1 MTGTSTDERALVAA
15 VLAQAPGAFER
26 LVREYQGLC
35 WHIIHRM
42 VRHPDDASELCQEAF
57 LRVHQ
62 CLHQFRHESPL
73 KSWVGQ
79 VAYSVAKRHLERLR
93 IPLAELSQ
101 AIERDEVVAA
111 EFARSQAFDSKIG
124 AALVDLPVPLGVL
137 DRLLAQAAAAE
148 WADAPAPA
156 ARIERNWPR
165 LTRRQLLWGASLALG
180 LVICLAVYRS
190 WQPGP
195 IVTEQQLSDKGRG
208 NKQCQPSGSLGKSCE
223 NQNFLHRPDL
233 RSPSATGPGC
243 KVLGVCL

>member
-93 IPLAELSQ
+93 IPLAELSPDAEDGLSLLKQ
-101 AIERDEVVAA
+101 IGDGFDLEAAFADAQVQDVLNAAIETLPPLQRTLLTLYHLDELPIA
-111 EFARSQAFDSKIG
+111 EIAIVTGLAEGTIKSHLFRTRKQLRERLEA
-124 AALVDLPVPLGVL
+124 PLGV
-137 DRLLAQAAAAE
+137 AA
-148 WADAPAPA
+148 
-156 ARIERNWPR
+156 
-165 LTRRQLLWGASLALG
+165 
-180 LVICLAVYRS
+180 
-190 WQPGP
+190 
-195 IVTEQQLSDKGRG
+195 
-208 NKQCQPSGSLGKSCE
+208 
-223 NQNFLHRPDL
+223 
-233 RSPSATGPGC
+233 
-243 KVLGVCL
+243 